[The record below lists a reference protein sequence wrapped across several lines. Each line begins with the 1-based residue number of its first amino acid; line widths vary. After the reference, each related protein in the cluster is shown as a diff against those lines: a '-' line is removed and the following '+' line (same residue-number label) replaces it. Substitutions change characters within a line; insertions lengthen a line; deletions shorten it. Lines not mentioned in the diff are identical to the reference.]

1 MRRPFRVPWCSEC
14 AWETFDSQAAG
25 CTRCGQVHRCSRVR
39 SEACR
44 AFRRDD
50 GCRVCTIT
58 GCFIEEVPC
67 ADTEHVDTA
76 APAVGSGGCRGVLS
90 SDLYDDVH
98 GVVSLLLC
106 SQRARR
112 AVEEENA
119 KQRAKLRAEFYKALK
134 AFKGANPG
142 RPPVIHQVLAQV
154 RFFRVQRAWIWLPL
168 ARAGLRR
175 ICDERAWILLTLACA
190 GLSRSC
196 DERARCLTR
205 V

>member
-1 MRRPFRVPWCSEC
+1 MEKVWRSVRRPFRVPWCSEC

-76 APAVGSGGCRGVLS
+76 APAVAGAGGGGVRGGLS
-90 SDLYDDVH
+90 LDLYDEVH

-106 SQRARR
+106 SPRARR

-119 KQRAKLRAEFYKALK
+119 KQRARIRAEFYKTLK
-134 AFKGANPG
+134 AFKSAHPG
-142 RPPVIHQVLAQV
+142 QPPVIHHVLAQV
-154 RFFRVQRAWIWLPL
+154 WLSCVSVGCPLRVRARAWLIQ
-168 ARAGLRR
+168 G
-175 ICDERAWILLTLACA
+175 
-190 GLSRSC
+190 G
-196 DERARCLTR
+196 
-205 V
+205 